1 MTTRSR
7 ADANRI
13 QFEGGKWFAWFPVRV
28 YNGEWRWLT
37 TVNRDRLVTATTTG
51 PWRYYGN

>member
-1 MTTRSR
+1 MTT
-7 ADANRI
+7 ANRI
-13 QFEGGKWFAWFPVRV
+13 QFEGGKRFAWFPVQV

-37 TVNRDRLVTATTTG
+37 TVNRDRIVTATTTG

>member
-1 MTTRSR
+1 MTT
-7 ADANRI
+7 ANRI
-13 QFEGGKWFAWFPVRV
+13 QFEGGKWFAWFPVQV

-37 TVNRDRLVTATTTG
+37 TVNRDRIVTATTTV